1 MYSKLAFAVLFT
13 GVGSQMSK
21 LLNYYIMIAKC
32 WARIVSA
39 TQQVQAQLHPG
50 QLVRFLLSSQERL

>member
-1 MYSKLAFAVLFT
+1 MYLKLAFAVLFT

-32 WARIVSA
+32 WECIVSA
-39 TQQVQAQLHPG
+39 AQQVQAQLHPG
-50 QLVRFLLSSQERL
+50 QLV